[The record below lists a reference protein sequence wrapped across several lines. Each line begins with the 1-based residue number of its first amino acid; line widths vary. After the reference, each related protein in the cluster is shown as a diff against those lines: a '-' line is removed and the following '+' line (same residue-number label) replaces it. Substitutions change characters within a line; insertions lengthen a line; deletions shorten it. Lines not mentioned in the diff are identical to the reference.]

1 MHIIPQGSRLQS
13 LDDSLSS
20 PLKCT
25 IIHEQQPD
33 KFHPEHGGSKIAHQ
47 ENASTETAKS
57 MVLNDSLIAEKDNT
71 DACSRPPDDS
81 CTRQT
86 DSQVTSSVPDFPILR
101 EVCLDDLTIRELQ
114 EAFRATF
121 GRETTAKDK
130 IWLKRRITMGLTNS
144 CDVLSSGCV
153 VKDYRI
159 IGKDD
164 KQMLPNTKETPEVE
178 LQAISLV
185 SDQIMNPVN
194 ERSSPSSSYYQS
206 EDQQGS
212 SKRLKRVPITN
223 HEPPRNLLAEQCTI
237 KRIRKPTK
245 RFIEEL
251 LDTDAL
257 DSTGKHSSPAKS
269 VACDEVLPKPWVTP
283 FHEVDSLKMSYH
295 TRKDILGGLTVHVP
309 YVSRMRRGRPRKDFI
324 SFVVIIYMCI
334 ILLILHLGS

>member
-1 MHIIPQGSRLQS
+1 

-33 KFHPEHGGSKIAHQ
+33 KFHPEQGDNKIAHQ
-47 ENASTETAKS
+47 ENASTETTKS

-71 DACSRPPDDS
+71 DACSRSPDDS

-86 DSQVTSSVPDFPILR
+86 DSQVTSYVPDFSILR
-101 EVCLDDLTIRELQ
+101 GEVCLDDLTIRELQ

-121 GRETTAKDK
+121 GRETTVKDK

-164 KQMLPNTKETPEVE
+164 KQVLPNMKETPEVE

-185 SDQIMNPVN
+185 RDQIMNPVN
-194 ERSSPSSSYYQS
+194 ERSLPSSSYYHS

-251 LDTDAL
+251 LDTDAR
-257 DSTGKHSSPAKS
+257 DSTGKHSSPAKK

-283 FHEVDSLKMSYH
+283 FHEVDSLRMNYH
-295 TRKDILGGLTVHVP
+295 TRKDILGGVTVHVP